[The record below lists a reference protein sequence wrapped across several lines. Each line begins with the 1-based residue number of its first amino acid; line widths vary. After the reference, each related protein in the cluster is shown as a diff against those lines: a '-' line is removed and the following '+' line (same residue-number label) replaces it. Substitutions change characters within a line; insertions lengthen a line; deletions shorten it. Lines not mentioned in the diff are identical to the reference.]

1 MDKTLNGN
9 TYEDNVHFSNLL
21 LFLTTYLKL
30 RFKIGKFWKFLKN
43 IFAIFF
49 KKSFNFWHD
58 ISKILQH
65 FEISHQRKWLVS
77 SVWKLY

>member
-49 KKSFNFWHD
+49 KKSFNF
-58 ISKILQH
+58 
-65 FEISHQRKWLVS
+65 
-77 SVWKLY
+77 